1 MILLAI
7 LVLFLV
13 LNLKVLPGAWHI
25 RVLHGIYAQTHAP
38 RPKNDKKKPVF
49 KYLVTSTRAT
59 PFECDYNGHKSNSTY
74 FSDLDINRTQLLAR
88 LFKPVLS
95 ASHYDRSKRKRHLN
109 IALGSTCCVF
119 RREIRPLQEVEIW
132 SRVVSWDEKWVY
144 LASYFVRGQSSSC
157 SKEKVLSH
165 KKRIPWPLASR
176 AMSSRMEEGRCSR
189 WKRWRTAGCCHHT
202 MSPIGR
208 SMKLS
213 ESRACRWE
221 DCWPGWRD
229 FLLFSV
235 RTTLVRYS

>member
-157 SKEKVLSH
+157 SKGEGSK
-165 KKRIPWPLASR
+165 PQEEDTLASGIAR
-176 AMSSRMEEGRCSR
+176 YVFKDGRRTVQPVEAMENCGMLPSYNEPDWEEYEAERVKGMQMGRLL
-189 WKRWRTAGCCHHT
+189 AGLERLPVIFC
-202 MSPIGR
+202 PDNAGQI
-208 SMKLS
+208 
-213 ESRACRWE
+213 
-221 DCWPGWRD
+221 
-229 FLLFSV
+229 
-235 RTTLVRYS
+235 